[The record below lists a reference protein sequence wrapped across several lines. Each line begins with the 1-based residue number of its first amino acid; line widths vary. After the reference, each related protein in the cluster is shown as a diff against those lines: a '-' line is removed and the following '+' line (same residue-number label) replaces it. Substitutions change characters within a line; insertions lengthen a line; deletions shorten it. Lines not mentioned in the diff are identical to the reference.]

1 MLTAAPHLAS
11 SFRARRR
18 REAGEVQ
25 IKDLV
30 EGKRLSAE
38 IEDNVTWRES
48 RPAQITVR
56 EDGLVDAVREI
67 LDAQARDRAE
77 QSK

>member
-1 MLTAAPHLAS
+1 MLIVVKRLAS
-11 SFRARRR
+11 SFSSQE

-48 RPAQITVR
+48 RPAQITA
-56 EDGLVDAVREI
+56 EENGLIDAVREI
-67 LDAQARDRAE
+67 LASQARDRAE

>member
-1 MLTAAPHLAS
+1 M
-11 SFRARRR
+11 
-18 REAGEVQ
+18 Q

-48 RPAQITVR
+48 RPAQITVK
-56 EDGLVDAVREI
+56 EDALVEAVREI
-67 LDAQARDRAE
+67 LSSQAQDRAQAA
-77 QSK
+77 K

>member
-1 MLTAAPHLAS
+1 M
-11 SFRARRR
+11 
-18 REAGEVQ
+18 Q

>member
-1 MLTAAPHLAS
+1 M
-11 SFRARRR
+11 
-18 REAGEVQ
+18 Q

-38 IEDNVTWRES
+38 IEDNVTRRES
-48 RPAQITVR
+48 RPAQITAK
-56 EDGLVDAVREI
+56 ENGLIDAVREI
-67 LDAQARDRAE
+67 LASRARDRAE